1 MLFVIRLIVKT
12 KNKLLALFLTDINLL
27 SVVSKLFKKVMNSLH
42 DRCHFENCSDFFR
55 IQYGVSCIG
64 FPCSL

>member
-12 KNKLLALFLTDINLL
+12 KNKLLALFLTNINLL

-42 DRCHFENCSDFFR
+42 DRCHFENSSDFFHF
-55 IQYGVSCIG
+55 QYGVSCIG